1 MQDIYVDDIGNG
13 FPIVL
18 VHGFLGSSEIWSPQ
32 KKFFSKYY
40 RVISPALPGFGE
52 SSTIKSLKSIN
63 SMART
68 ILELLEKKNI
78 KKFNLIG
85 HSMGGMIAQEMI
97 KISKDKINK
106 LICYATGPIGDIP
119 GRFETIDTSRI
130 KLKKDGIKITANR
143 ISKKWF
149 VKGDKAKYF
158 YLNDKANKKT
168 SEKAADNALIAL
180 KKWKGLENLKNIN
193 NETLIIWG
201 EKDTAYNFDQVK
213 ILSQNI
219 PLSKIEIFKNCS
231 HNVHL
236 ESPDKFNESVKKF
249 LTTSLV

>member
-1 MQDIYVDDIGNG
+1 MWNLQKE
-13 FPIVL
+13 
-18 VHGFLGSSEIWSPQ
+18 FL
-32 KKFFSKYY
+32 SKHF
-40 RVISPALPGFGE
+40 RVITPALPGFGE
-52 SSTIKSLKSIN
+52 SHKAQSLDSIN
-63 SMART
+63 LIAKFV
-68 ILELLEKKNI
+68 LKCLDEKKIN
-78 KKFNLIG
+78 KFHLIG
-85 HSMGGMIAQEMI
+85 HSMGGMIVQEMI